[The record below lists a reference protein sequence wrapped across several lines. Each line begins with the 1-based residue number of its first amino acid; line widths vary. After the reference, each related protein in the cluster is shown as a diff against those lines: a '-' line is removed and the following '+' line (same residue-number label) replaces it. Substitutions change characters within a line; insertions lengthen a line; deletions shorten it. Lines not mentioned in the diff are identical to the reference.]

1 MKMDWNQ
8 ILSDSGL
15 AEREI
20 AVIGALS
27 GKSNMRASEVAKELG
42 TTRLEAYKSLEE
54 LQDIGLV
61 SVIADRPM
69 RFSCPRIDK
78 AVEHLIDIRRGQLR
92 RIERSFNEIQSSID
106 KSNFVQED
114 TQDLENPKFTILK
127 ERVRILNRLE
137 KMAENAEEDIV
148 LILGKFGIL
157 PIFRGN
163 TIQSIN
169 DAAERGVR
177 VRILAQLDRRT
188 IRFYRDI
195 HGSIEVRHSDDL
207 DAQGVLKD
215 TSEVIQYLSSD
226 ENPVGKGKNDA
237 ALVIESSQ
245 FAESQRNLIEAIW
258 EEAIPFE
265 TASKRYTEEKI
276 TDPLRLTLNEGSF
289 LEKIRDVLMIE
300 AELLEDD
307 TPFNLEA
314 FMASG
319 LEISDARK
327 KLNQGGIGSLEAF
340 GIDIT
345 SLMRQVGNRVGQEL
359 SFSLRGVEQEIDF
372 LNEMMDWWEHAG
384 MGTLSYDLEPEFHIK
399 VQFAELPEGG
409 GLPIWALDDGIIEGA
424 LQARYPEGSE
434 ITVIREVISK
444 EPEGLHRYN
453 LIMS

>member
-78 AVEHLIDIRRGQLR
+78 AVEHLIDIRRGQLS

-207 DAQGVLKD
+207 DAQGVVKD

-300 AELLEDD
+300 AELPEDD

-327 KLNQGGIGSLEAF
+327 KLNLGGIGSLEAF

-434 ITVIREVISK
+434 ITVIREVISR

-453 LIMS
+453 LIMA

>member
-1 MKMDWNQ
+1 MDWNQ

-27 GKSNMRASEVAKELG
+27 GKPNMRASEVAKDLG

-78 AVEHLIDIRRGQLR
+78 AVEQIIDIRRGQLT
-92 RIERSFNEIQSSID
+92 RIERSFNEIQSSIE
-106 KSNFVQED
+106 KSNFVPED
-114 TQDLENPKFTILK
+114 TTDLENPKFTILK

-137 KMAENAEEDIV
+137 KMAQNAEKDMV
-148 LILGKFGIL
+148 LIVGKFGIL

-169 DAAERGVR
+169 DASDRGVR

-188 IRFYRDI
+188 IRFYRDM
-195 HGSIEVRHSDDL
+195 HPSIEVRHSDDL
-207 DAQGVLKD
+207 DAQGVVKD
-215 TSEVIQYLSSD
+215 NREVIQYLSSD

-300 AELLEDD
+300 AELPEDD

-327 KLNQGGIGSLEAF
+327 KLNQGGISSLEAF
-340 GIDIT
+340 GIDLT

-359 SFSLRGVEQEIDF
+359 AFSLRGVEQEIDF

-399 VQFAELPEGG
+399 VQFAELPEGE

-434 ITVIREVISK
+434 ITVMREVVSK
-444 EPEGLHRYN
+444 EPEGLHKYN
-453 LIMS
+453 LIMA

>member
-78 AVEHLIDIRRGQLR
+78 AVEHLIDIRRGQLS

-207 DAQGVLKD
+207 DAQGVVKD

-300 AELLEDD
+300 AELPEDD

-434 ITVIREVISK
+434 ITVIREVISR

-453 LIMS
+453 LIMA

>member
-78 AVEHLIDIRRGQLR
+78 AVEHLIDIRRGQLS

-169 DAAERGVR
+169 NAAERGVR

-207 DAQGVLKD
+207 DAQGVVKD

-300 AELLEDD
+300 AELPEDD

-424 LQARYPEGSE
+424 LQARYPEGSD

>member
-78 AVEHLIDIRRGQLR
+78 AVEHLIDIRRGQLS

-207 DAQGVLKD
+207 DAQGVVKD
-215 TSEVIQYLSSD
+215 TTEVIQYLSSD

-289 LEKIRDVLMIE
+289 LEKIRDVLNIE
-300 AELLEDD
+300 AELPQDD

-434 ITVIREVISK
+434 ITVIREVISR

-453 LIMS
+453 LIMA

>member
-1 MKMDWNQ
+1 MDWNQ

-78 AVEHLIDIRRGQLR
+78 AVEHLIDIRRGQLS
-92 RIERSFNEIQSSID
+92 RIERSFNEIQSSIE
-106 KSNFVQED
+106 KSNFVPED
-114 TQDLENPKFTILK
+114 TPDLENPKFTILK

-137 KMAENAEEDIV
+137 KMAQNTEEDMV

-169 DAAERGVR
+169 DAAERGAR

-195 HGSIEVRHSDDL
+195 HQSIEVRHSDDL
-207 DAQGVLKD
+207 DAQGVVKD
-215 TSEVIQYLSSD
+215 NSEVIQYLSSD

-300 AELLEDD
+300 AELPEDD

-340 GIDIT
+340 GIDLT

-359 SFSLRGVEQEIDF
+359 AFSLRGVEQEIDF

-384 MGTLSYDLEPEFHIK
+384 MGTLSYDFEPEFHIK
-399 VQFAELPEGG
+399 VQFADLPEGE
-409 GLPIWALDDGIIEGA
+409 GLPIWSLDDGIIEGA

-434 ITVIREVISK
+434 IKVAREVVSR
-444 EPEGLHRYN
+444 EPEGLHKYN
-453 LIMS
+453 LIMA

>member
-8 ILSDSGL
+8 ILRDSGL

-78 AVEHLIDIRRGQLR
+78 AVEHLIDIRRGQLS

-137 KMAENAEEDIV
+137 KMADNAEEDIV

-169 DAAERGVR
+169 DAAERGVK

-188 IRFYRDI
+188 VRFYRDI

-207 DAQGVLKD
+207 DAQGVVKD
-215 TSEVIQYLSSD
+215 SSEVIQYLSSD

-289 LEKIRDVLMIE
+289 LEKIREVLMIE
-300 AELLEDD
+300 AELPEDD

-327 KLNQGGIGSLEAF
+327 RLNQGGIGSLEAF

-453 LIMS
+453 LMMA

>member
-78 AVEHLIDIRRGQLR
+78 AVEHLIDIRRGQLS

-207 DAQGVLKD
+207 DAQGVVKD

-300 AELLEDD
+300 AELPEDD

-327 KLNQGGIGSLEAF
+327 KLNLGGIGSLEAF

>member
-1 MKMDWNQ
+1 MDWNQ
-8 ILSDSGL
+8 ILRDSGL

-78 AVEHLIDIRRGQLR
+78 AVEHLIDIRRGQLS
-92 RIERSFNEIQSSID
+92 RIERSFNEIQTSID
-106 KSNFVQED
+106 KSNFIQED

-137 KMAENAEEDIV
+137 KMADNAEEDIV

-169 DAAERGVR
+169 DAAERGVK

-188 IRFYRDI
+188 VRFYRDI

-207 DAQGVLKD
+207 DAQGVVKD
-215 TSEVIQYLSSD
+215 SSEVIQYLSSD

-289 LEKIRDVLMIE
+289 LEKIREVLMIE
-300 AELLEDD
+300 AELPEDD

-327 KLNQGGIGSLEAF
+327 RLNQGGIGSLEAF

-453 LIMS
+453 LMMA

>member
-1 MKMDWNQ
+1 LKMDWNQ

-78 AVEHLIDIRRGQLR
+78 AVEHLIDIRRGQLS

-207 DAQGVLKD
+207 DAQGVVKD

-300 AELLEDD
+300 AELPEDD

-327 KLNQGGIGSLEAF
+327 RLNQGGIGSLEAF

-434 ITVIREVISK
+434 ITVIREVISR

-453 LIMS
+453 LIMA

>member
-1 MKMDWNQ
+1 LKMDWNQ

-78 AVEHLIDIRRGQLR
+78 AVEHLIDIRRGQLS

-207 DAQGVLKD
+207 DAQGVVKD

-300 AELLEDD
+300 AELPEDD

-327 KLNQGGIGSLEAF
+327 KLNLGGIGSLEAF

-434 ITVIREVISK
+434 ITVIREVISR

-453 LIMS
+453 LIMA

>member
-78 AVEHLIDIRRGQLR
+78 AVEHLIDIRRGQLS

-148 LILGKFGIL
+148 LILAKFGIL

-169 DAAERGVR
+169 NAAERGVR

-188 IRFYRDI
+188 IRFYKDI

-207 DAQGVLKD
+207 DAQGVVKD

-276 TDPLRLTLNEGSF
+276 TDPLRLTLNEVSF

-300 AELLEDD
+300 AELPEDD

-434 ITVIREVISK
+434 ITVIREVISR

-453 LIMS
+453 LIMA

>member
-8 ILSDSGL
+8 ILRDSGL

-78 AVEHLIDIRRGQLR
+78 AVEHLIDIRRGQLS

-137 KMAENAEEDIV
+137 KMADNAEEDLV

-169 DAAERGVR
+169 DAAERGVK

-188 IRFYRDI
+188 VRFYRDI

-207 DAQGVLKD
+207 DAQGVVKD
-215 TSEVIQYLSSD
+215 SSEVIQYLSSD

-289 LEKIRDVLMIE
+289 LEKIREVLMIE
-300 AELLEDD
+300 AELPEDD

-327 KLNQGGIGSLEAF
+327 RLNQGGIGSLEAF

-453 LIMS
+453 LMMA